1 MPGPEKYLFTS
12 QPWKGRRKKDGGGDG
27 EEKIRGKK
35 YE

>member
-1 MPGPEKYLFTS
+1 MPGPEKCLFTS
-12 QPWKGRRKKDGGGDG
+12 QPWKGKEKEGMEG